1 MKFIAAKK
9 AANEPREVVEKRTT
23 PGSTF
28 DDLPKAPLRAAL
40 LKEQGFIC
48 AYCMQ
53 RVKDDAGSTKI
64 EHWSPRNKDNEKDY
78 MNLLAVCKGNEGK
91 PPAEQHCDTLKGRQ
105 SMVVSPLKA
114 ICEQLVK
121 FDPGGNIYSEDAN
134 IEAELKTILGLN
146 RQNLVDERAKLL
158 DRVKEAIQKTA
169 KTNPDAKIKK
179 SDLTAMLQDW
189 QALKSGEYAPFCQV
203 AIAYIHKKI
212 ARLP

>member
-1 MKFIAAKK
+1 MKYIVAKK
-9 AANEPREVVEKRTT
+9 ARNEPKDVVAKRAT
-23 PGSTF
+23 PGSSF
-28 DDLPKAPLRAAL
+28 DDLPKAPLRQAL
-40 LKEQGFIC
+40 LQEQGFIC

-53 RVKDDAGSTKI
+53 RLKDEGNSTKI
-64 EHWSPRNKDNEKDY
+64 EHWSPRTKENEKDY
-78 MNLLAVCKGNEGK
+78 MNLLAVCYGNEGK
-91 PPAEQHCDTLKGRQ
+91 LPTEYHCDKLKG
-105 SMVVSPLKA
+105 STPITISPLKA

-134 IEAELKTILGLN
+134 IETELKTILGLN

-189 QALKSGEYAPFCQV
+189 QALKSGEYEPFCQV
-203 AIAYIHKKI
+203 AISYIQKKI